1 MKQLGSAIFNQLL
14 IQSGFSEHEEGV
26 CSMKVLVLQGSPHKN
41 GNTKQFSAPFIDELR
56 KSGVTVQEEWIYD
69 KKLKPCLG
77 CGICQD
83 RLGQLS
89 CVQEDDFAQLVDQM
103 LEADVTVFST
113 PIYACFPPGPVKI
126 FLDRLIYAP
135 IKLYGKEKAPSLLA
149 GKACAVIITGGAS
162 PQRMIVPFETALLA
176 LTARYEMKY
185 LGWTG
190 GTDPGKAYV
199 FMNEKKEQRA
209 RAFAHTVMDGANVL

>member
-1 MKQLGSAIFNQLL
+1 MKLPGSAIFDRLP
-14 IQSGFSEHEEGV
+14 IQSGFSKIKKELRSV
-26 CSMKVLVLQGSPHKN
+26 KVLVLQGSPHKN
-41 GNTKQFSAPFIDELR
+41 GNTKQFSAPFMDELR
-56 KSGVTVQEEWIYD
+56 KNGVAVQEEWIYD
-69 KKLKPCLG
+69 KKLKPCMG
-77 CGICQD
+77 CGVCQD
-83 RLGQLS
+83 RLGQLG

-149 GKACAVIITGGAS
+149 GKACAVMITGGAS

-176 LTARYEMKY
+176 LTARHEMKY

-209 RAFAHTVMDGANVL
+209 REFAHTVMDGASTR

>member
-1 MKQLGSAIFNQLL
+1 MKLPGSAIFDRLP
-14 IQSGFSEHEEGV
+14 IQSGFSKIKKELRSV
-26 CSMKVLVLQGSPHKN
+26 KVLVLQGSPHKN
-41 GNTKQFSAPFIDELR
+41 GNTKQFSAPFMDELR
-56 KSGVTVQEEWIYD
+56 KNGVAVQEKWIYD
-69 KKLKPCLG
+69 KKLKPCMG
-77 CGICQD
+77 CGVCQD
-83 RLGQLS
+83 RLGQLG

-149 GKACAVIITGGAS
+149 GKACAVMITGGAS

-176 LTARYEMKY
+176 LTARHEMKY

-209 RAFAHTVMDGANVL
+209 REFAHTVMDGASAR

>member
-1 MKQLGSAIFNQLL
+1 
-14 IQSGFSEHEEGV
+14 
-26 CSMKVLVLQGSPHKN
+26 MKVLVLQGSPHKN
-41 GNTKQFSAPFIDELR
+41 GNTKQFSAPFMDELR
-56 KSGVTVQEEWIYD
+56 KNGVAVQEEWIYD
-69 KKLKPCLG
+69 KKLKPCMG
-77 CGICQD
+77 CGVCQD
-83 RLGQLS
+83 RLGQLG

-149 GKACAVIITGGAS
+149 GKACAVMITGGAS

-176 LTARYEMKY
+176 LTARHEMKY

-199 FMNEKKEQRA
+199 FMNEKKEQRT
-209 RAFAHTVMDGANVL
+209 REFAHTVMDGASAR

>member
-1 MKQLGSAIFNQLL
+1 M
-14 IQSGFSEHEEGV
+14 
-26 CSMKVLVLQGSPHKN
+26 
-41 GNTKQFSAPFIDELR
+41 
-56 KSGVTVQEEWIYD
+56 
-69 KKLKPCLG
+69 G

-83 RLGQLS
+83 RLGQLG

-149 GKACAVIITGGAS
+149 GKACAVIITVGAS

-176 LTARYEMKY
+176 LTARHKMKY

>member
-1 MKQLGSAIFNQLL
+1 
-14 IQSGFSEHEEGV
+14 
-26 CSMKVLVLQGSPHKN
+26 MKVLVLQGSPHKN
-41 GNTKQFSAPFIDELR
+41 GNTKQFSAPFMDELR
-56 KSGVTVQEEWIYD
+56 KKGVAVQEEWIYD
-69 KKLKPCLG
+69 KKLKPCMG
-77 CGICQD
+77 CGVCQD
-83 RLGQLS
+83 RLGQLG

-103 LEADVTVFST
+103 LAADVTVFST

-176 LTARYEMKY
+176 LTARHEMKY
-185 LGWTG
+185 LGWAG

-209 RAFAHTVMDGANVL
+209 RDFAHTVMDGASIH

>member
-1 MKQLGSAIFNQLL
+1 MKLPGSAIFDRLP
-14 IQSGFSEHEEGV
+14 IQSGFSKIKKELRSV
-26 CSMKVLVLQGSPHKN
+26 KVLVLQGSPHKN
-41 GNTKQFSAPFIDELR
+41 GNTKQFSAPFMDELR
-56 KSGVTVQEEWIYD
+56 KNGVAVQEEWIYD
-69 KKLKPCLG
+69 KKLKPCMG
-77 CGICQD
+77 CGVCQD
-83 RLGQLS
+83 RLGQLG

-149 GKACAVIITGGAS
+149 GKACAVMITGGAS

-176 LTARYEMKY
+176 LTARHEMKY

-209 RAFAHTVMDGANVL
+209 REFAHTVMDGASIC

>member
-1 MKQLGSAIFNQLL
+1 MKLPGSAIFDRLP
-14 IQSGFSEHEEGV
+14 IQSGFSKIKKELRSV
-26 CSMKVLVLQGSPHKN
+26 KVLVLQGSPHKN
-41 GNTKQFSAPFIDELR
+41 GNTKQFSAPFMDELR
-56 KSGVTVQEEWIYD
+56 KNGVAVQEKWIYD
-69 KKLKPCLG
+69 KKLKPCMG
-77 CGICQD
+77 CGVCQD
-83 RLGQLS
+83 RLGQLG

-113 PIYACFPPGPVKI
+113 PSYACFPPGPVKI

-149 GKACAVIITGGAS
+149 GKACAVMITGGAS

-176 LTARYEMKY
+176 LTARHEMKY

-209 RAFAHTVMDGANVL
+209 REFAHTVMDGASAR

>member
-1 MKQLGSAIFNQLL
+1 M
-14 IQSGFSEHEEGV
+14 
-26 CSMKVLVLQGSPHKN
+26 
-41 GNTKQFSAPFIDELR
+41 
-56 KSGVTVQEEWIYD
+56 
-69 KKLKPCLG
+69 G

-83 RLGQLS
+83 RLDQLG

-149 GKACAVIITGGAS
+149 GKACAVIITGGGVGDDLTLVAILHAPDLHAVQLPGPDQFMQALGFTPMRLAAS
-162 PQRMIVPFETALLA
+162 WV
-176 LTARYEMKY
+176 
-185 LGWTG
+185 G
-190 GTDPGKAYV
+190 
-199 FMNEKKEQRA
+199 RA
-209 RAFAHTVMDGANVL
+209 SGREAHSRSR

>member
-1 MKQLGSAIFNQLL
+1 MKLPGSAIFDRLP
-14 IQSGFSEHEEGV
+14 IQSGFSKIKKELRSV
-26 CSMKVLVLQGSPHKN
+26 KVLVLQGSPHKN
-41 GNTKQFSAPFIDELR
+41 GNTKQFSAPFMDELR
-56 KSGVTVQEEWIYD
+56 KNGVAVQEEWIYD
-69 KKLKPCLG
+69 KKLKPCMG
-77 CGICQD
+77 CGVCQD
-83 RLGQLS
+83 RLGQLG

-149 GKACAVIITGGAS
+149 GKACAVMITGGAS

-176 LTARYEMKY
+176 LTARHEMKY

-209 RAFAHTVMDGANVL
+209 REFAHTVMDGASAR

>member
-1 MKQLGSAIFNQLL
+1 
-14 IQSGFSEHEEGV
+14 
-26 CSMKVLVLQGSPHKN
+26 MKVLILQGSPRKN
-41 GNTKQFSAPFIDELR
+41 GNTKQFSVPFTDELQA
-56 KSGVTVQEEWIYD
+56 SGVEVQEEWIYD
-69 KKLKPCLG
+69 KELKPCLG
-77 CGICQD
+77 CGVCQD
-83 RLGQLS
+83 RTGRLG
-89 CVQEDDFAQLVDQM
+89 CVHEDDFARLVEQM

-149 GKACAVIITGGAS
+149 GKACAAMITGGAS

-176 LTARYEMKY
+176 LTARHEMKY

-190 GTDPGKAYV
+190 GTDPGKEYV

-209 RAFAHTVMDGANVL
+209 REFAHTIINGLNGGQLIHTPVK